1 MAGLRA
7 AHLRRNGEQNGSRE
21 IRKNRSGLATGEGY
35 VSRVPPFS
43 RAADYSPGL
52 VFHAK
57 RFIYSGISLKVSR
70 NGGGELGQRLRFRF
84 AMEIVSGGLAGEFA
98 QQDKFCTGGRLNIS
112 DITFE
117 YICSAFGRHL

>member
-1 MAGLRA
+1 M
-7 AHLRRNGEQNGSRE
+7 GSR
-21 IRKNRSGLATGEGY
+21 TGVGKSERTEAASPRGRAS

-57 RFIYSGISLKVSR
+57 RFTYSGISLKVSR

-84 AMEIVSGGLAGEFA
+84 AMEIVGGGLAGEFA
-98 QQDKFCTGGRLNIS
+98 QQGEFCTGRASL
-112 DITFE
+112 TF
-117 YICSAFGRHL
+117 LL